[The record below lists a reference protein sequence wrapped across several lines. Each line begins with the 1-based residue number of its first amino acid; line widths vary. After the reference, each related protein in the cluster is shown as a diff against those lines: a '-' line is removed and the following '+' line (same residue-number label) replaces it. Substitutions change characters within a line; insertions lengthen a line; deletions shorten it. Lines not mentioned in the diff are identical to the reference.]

1 MKNTS
6 FTVRCVC
13 VHFQEQGDALLHNHV
28 NWSISGNLAW
38 TQYYSTIIQTVSTVP
53 VSSTATFLISSVAQ
67 GLGMLLGYHF
77 LLVVKHFLSFF
88 FLSWHQHFEDFRP
101 VILHI
106 ILPLGVPFMFPQDE
120 IYSEIWKGRL
130 SLTVHKWNLITNTLQ
145 FFFPLIFSV

>member
-1 MKNTS
+1 MQNTS

-28 NWSISGNLAW
+28 NWSISGNVTW

-53 VSSTATFLISSVAQ
+53 VSSTATFLVSRVAQ
-67 GLGMLLGYHF
+67 GLGMILGYHF
-77 LLVVKHFLSFF
+77 LLVFQHFFSFF
-88 FLSWHQHFEDFRP
+88 FFHDIN
-101 VILHI
+101 ILKTSGQLFCI
-106 ILPLGVPFMFPQDE
+106 IPLGVPFMFPQDE